1 MTTPPGR
8 HHFPLLGFIRR
19 INPDRAARS
28 FIVALLFGVGLPA
41 GPAVAASCASLL
53 TLSQPGS
60 VLIASAVPFPGGS
73 FTGPDGTVYENV
85 PAFCKVSAVLT
96 PTPDSLINVEVWMPN
111 PGWSGRFEGTGNGGY
126 AGTIALAVPAMVDG
140 LMRGTAV
147 AGTDMGTAPSTNNDG
162 DAMVGHPEK
171 WVDFGYRATH
181 LMTVLGKELVQ
192 AYYGQPARY
201 SYFNGCSTGGQ
212 QALMEAQR
220 FPDDYNGI
228 LGGDPAN
235 NRTHVH
241 TSIVWNYAQMHR
253 SPTSLFVGTNQTQA
267 ITNAVVA
274 ACVVKS
280 GGLAT
285 DPFLTDPRSCD
296 FDPAE
301 LQCPSGVSSS
311 TGTCLTPDEVQAAR
325 EIYAGAH
332 DPADGHLIFPGS
344 VKGGESDSQFGWV
357 GIQDQPE
364 PPFDS
369 LFKWVFG
376 ATWLWPTFDFN
387 QNMAEVDQ
395 TLAPILNANN
405 PDLSALAANGSK
417 LLMYQ
422 GWADPLVAPQNLI
435 DYYLRVEAQQKG
447 SSADQ
452 LKKTQEYFRLFMVP
466 GMYHC
471 AFGPGPNAFGN
482 RFSGEVYA
490 APPPVEDPQHD
501 ALLALQQWVEQGIA
515 PTSIVA
521 TKYNNDVPQLGIVMQ
536 RPICPFPQVPKY
548 SGSGST
554 NAAASF
560 TCVTDTDTDNPMAA
574 PEYLD

>member
-1 MTTPPGR
+1 MTTAR
-8 HHFPLLGFIRR
+8 RRRDFHLLLGFIGCTKSVR
-19 INPDRAARS
+19 IRS
-28 FIVALLFGVGLPA
+28 LAFASLLIGAGLPA
-41 GPAVAASCASLL
+41 GPAAAATCASLAA
-53 TLSQPGS
+53 LSQPGS
-60 VLIASAVPFPGGS
+60 VLIAAALPFPGGS
-73 FTGPDGTVYENV
+73 FTGPDGNLYENV
-85 PAFCKVSAVLT
+85 PPFCKVSAVLT
-96 PTPDSLINVEVWMPN
+96 PTADSLINVEVWMPN
-111 PGWSGRFEGTGNGGY
+111 PGWTGRFEGTGNGGY
-126 AGTIALAVPAMVDG
+126 AGTIALAVPAMIDG

-147 AGTDMGTAPSTNNDG
+147 AGTDMGSAPSSNNDG
-162 DAMVGHPEK
+162 DALVGHPEK
-171 WVDFGYRATH
+171 WIDFGYRSTH
-181 LMTVLGKELVQ
+181 LMTVLGKQLVQ
-192 AYYGQPARY
+192 AYYGRPARF

-253 SPTSLFVGTNQTQA
+253 SPTSLFIGTNQTQA

-274 ACVVKS
+274 ACAIKS

-301 LQCPSGVSSS
+301 LQCANGVSN
-311 TGTCLTPDEVQAAR
+311 GTCLSPDEVQAAR
-325 EIYAGAH
+325 QIYAGAT
-332 DPADGHLIFPGS
+332 DPANGHLIFPGS
-344 VKGGESDSQFGWV
+344 VKGGESDTQFGWV

-376 ATWLWPTFDFN
+376 PTWLWPSFDFN
-387 QNMAEVDQ
+387 ENMAQVDQ

-405 PDLSALAANGSK
+405 PDLSAFATNGSK

-422 GWADPLVAPQNLI
+422 GWADPLVAPQDLI

-447 SSADQ
+447 SSAEQ
-452 LKKTQEYFRLFMVP
+452 LRKTQQYFRLFMVP

-482 RFSGEVYA
+482 RFSGQVYA
-490 APPPVEDPQHD
+490 APPPVEDTQHD
-501 ALLALQQWVEQGIA
+501 ALLALQQWVEQGVA
-515 PTSIVA
+515 PASLIA
-521 TKYNNDVPQLGIVMQ
+521 TKYNNDLPQQGIAMQ
-536 RPICPFPQVPKY
+536 RPICAFPQVPKY
-548 SGSGST
+548 KGSGDT
-554 NAAASF
+554 NAASSF
-560 TCVTDTDTDNPMAA
+560 TCVTDTNTDNPMAA
-574 PEYLD
+574 PEYLN

>member
-1 MTTPPGR
+1 MATAR
-8 HHFPLLGFIRR
+8 RRRDFYLLLGFIRR
-19 INPDRAARS
+19 SKFVCIGSIAFAS
-28 FIVALLFGVGLPA
+28 LLIGAGLPA
-41 GPAVAASCASLL
+41 GPAAAATCASL
-53 TLSQPGS
+53 TALSQPGS
-60 VLIASAVPFPGGS
+60 VLIAAAVPFPGGS
-73 FTGPDGTVYENV
+73 FTGPDGNVYENV
-85 PAFCKVSAVLT
+85 PPFCKVSAVLR

-111 PGWSGRFEGTGNGGY
+111 PGWTGRFEGTGNGGY
-126 AGTIALAVPAMVDG
+126 AGTIALAVPAMIEG

-147 AGTDMGTAPSTNNDG
+147 AGTDMGTAPSSNNDG
-162 DAMVGHPEK
+162 DALVGHPEK
-171 WVDFGYRATH
+171 WIDFGYRSTH
-181 LMTVLGKELVQ
+181 LMTVLGKQLVQ
-192 AYYGQPARY
+192 AYYGQPARF

-253 SPTSLFVGTNQTQA
+253 SPTSLFIGTNQTQA

-274 ACVVKS
+274 ACAVKS

-301 LQCPSGVSSS
+301 LQCPSGVSN
-311 TGTCLTPDEVQAAR
+311 GTCLSPDEVQAAR
-325 EIYAGAH
+325 QIYAGAT
-332 DPADGHLIFPGS
+332 DPASGHRIFPGS
-344 VKGGESDSQFGWV
+344 VKGGESDTQFGWV

-376 ATWLWPTFDFN
+376 PTWLWPSFDFN
-387 QNMAEVDQ
+387 QNMAQADQ

-405 PDLSALAANGSK
+405 ADLSAFAAKGSK

-422 GWADPLVAPQNLI
+422 GWADPLVAPQDLI

-447 SSADQ
+447 SSAEQ
-452 LKKTQEYFRLFMVP
+452 LRKTQQYFRLFMVP

-482 RFSGEVYA
+482 RFSGQVYA
-490 APPPVEDPQHD
+490 APPPVEDAQHD
-501 ALLALQQWVEQGIA
+501 ALLALQQWVEQGIT
-515 PTSIVA
+515 PSSLVA
-521 TKYNNDVPQLGIVMQ
+521 TKYNSDLQQAGIVMQ

-548 SGSGST
+548 KGSGDT
-554 NAAASF
+554 NAASSF
-560 TCVTDTDTDNPMAA
+560 TCVTDTNTDNPMAA
-574 PEYLD
+574 PEYLN

>member
-1 MTTPPGR
+1 MTTPRGR
-8 HHFPLLGFIRR
+8 RDFHLLLGFIRR
-19 INPDRAARS
+19 TTSVRIRGIAFAG
-28 FIVALLFGVGLPA
+28 LLIGAGLPA
-41 GPAVAASCASLL
+41 GAAAAATCTGLAA
-53 TLSQPGS
+53 LSQPGS
-60 VLIASAVPFPGGS
+60 VLIAAAVSFPGGS
-73 FTGPDGTVYENV
+73 FTAPDGSVYENV
-85 PAFCKVSAVLT
+85 PPFCKVSAVLT

-111 PGWSGRFEGTGNGGY
+111 PGWTGRFEGTGNGGY
-126 AGTIALAVPAMVDG
+126 AGTIALAVPAMIDG

-147 AGTDMGTAPSTNNDG
+147 AGTDMGTAPSSNNDG
-162 DAMVGHPEK
+162 DALVGHPEK
-171 WVDFGYRATH
+171 WIDFGYRSTH
-181 LMTVLGKELVQ
+181 LMTVLGKQLVQ
-192 AYYGQPARY
+192 AYYGQPARF

-253 SPTSLFVGTNQTQA
+253 SPTSLFIGTNQTQA

-274 ACVVKS
+274 ACAVKS

-301 LQCPSGVSSS
+301 LQCPSGVSN
-311 TGTCLTPDEVQAAR
+311 GTCLSPDEVQAAR
-325 EIYAGAH
+325 QIYAGAT
-332 DPADGHLIFPGS
+332 DPASGHLIFPGS
-344 VKGGESDSQFGWV
+344 VKGGESDTQFGWV

-376 ATWLWPTFDFN
+376 PTWLWPSFDFN
-387 QNMAEVDQ
+387 QNMAQVDQ

-405 PDLSALAANGSK
+405 ADLSAFAANGNK

-422 GWADPLVAPQNLI
+422 GWADPLVAPQDLI

-447 SSADQ
+447 SAAQQ

-482 RFSGEVYA
+482 RFSGQVYA
-490 APPPVEDPQHD
+490 APPPVEDAQHD
-501 ALLALQQWVEQGIA
+501 ALLALQQWVEQGIT
-515 PTSIVA
+515 PTSLVA
-521 TKYNNDVPQLGIVMQ
+521 TKYNSDLPQAGIVMQ
-536 RPICPFPQVPKY
+536 RPICAFPQVPKY
-548 SGSGST
+548 KGSGDT
-554 NAAASF
+554 NAASSF
-560 TCVTDTDTDNPMAA
+560 TCVTDTNTDNPMAA
-574 PEYLD
+574 PEYLN